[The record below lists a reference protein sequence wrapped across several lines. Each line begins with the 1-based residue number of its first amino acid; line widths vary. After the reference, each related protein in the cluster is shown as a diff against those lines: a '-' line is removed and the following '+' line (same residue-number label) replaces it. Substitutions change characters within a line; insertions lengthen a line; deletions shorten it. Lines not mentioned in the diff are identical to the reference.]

1 MYRWVGVFDIGV
13 YAIWCGFDERF
24 KRFND
29 ISISVYVS
37 HGRLVNRISIVLL
50 LLVFAVVLEPYS
62 GLAKG
67 KIIVRWGEEGAT
79 RLYSV
84 SGDPHLM
91 GEKERQSWLL
101 HDRN

>member
-50 LLVFAVVLEPYS
+50 LLVFVVVLEPYS
-62 GLAKG
+62 GLAKAQNYCKVG
-67 KIIVRWGEEGAT
+67 RRGSNTTVFCI
-79 RLYSV
+79 
-84 SGDPHLM
+84 
-91 GEKERQSWLL
+91 
-101 HDRN
+101 